1 MQSILI
7 SSVLVSLALPT
18 LALGQAATSA
28 AATAPEASALD
39 RAFDIV
45 FPLPAD
51 SRAHPERFSE
61 FVINTVGPVPVLG
74 EAAGAAIGQGLNS
87 PKEWGQGWG
96 AFGKRFGSNLAYNG
110 VRQAITYGGSNLFDE
125 DTRYFASSQSGFWA
139 RARHALVSTFTA
151 RHSDGSV
158 SFSFSSTA
166 GVIGASAAS
175 SLWGP
180 ASYKGAGNIAGNAG
194 ISFASTAASN
204 LVREFLPDI
213 LHRRRK

>member
-1 MQSILI
+1 MQSIVI

-28 AATAPEASALD
+28 AGTAPEASALD

-87 PKEWGQGWG
+87 PEEWGQGWAPSANVSAAISRITACARRSPMAG
-96 AFGKRFGSNLAYNG
+96 RTCSTRTLDTSRPRNRAFG
-110 VRQAITYGGSNLFDE
+110 
-125 DTRYFASSQSGFWA
+125 
-139 RARHALVSTFTA
+139 
-151 RHSDGSV
+151 
-158 SFSFSSTA
+158 
-166 GVIGASAAS
+166 
-175 SLWGP
+175 
-180 ASYKGAGNIAGNAG
+180 
-194 ISFASTAASN
+194 
-204 LVREFLPDI
+204 RERDM
-213 LHRRRK
+213 RS